1 MSKSKK
7 NTKNNS
13 ASNSKNSAQNCENNM
28 SYATDKQSNKTTDC
42 HDNGAQNKSESNCR

>member
-13 ASNSKNSAQNCENNM
+13 QNNTQNATNNM
-28 SYATDKQSNKTTDC
+28 NYATDKQSTNATDC
-42 HDNGAQNKSESNCR
+42 KENRSESKNESNCQ

>member
-13 ASNSKNSAQNCENNM
+13 SQKQNDTQNYENNM
-28 SYATDKQSNKTTDC
+28 NYATDKQSGNATDC
-42 HDNGAQNKSESNCR
+42 HDNQSQNKNESNCQ

>member
-13 ASNSKNSAQNCENNM
+13 
-28 SYATDKQSNKTTDC
+28 YATDKQSTNATDC
-42 HDNGAQNKSESNCR
+42 KENRSESKNESNCQ